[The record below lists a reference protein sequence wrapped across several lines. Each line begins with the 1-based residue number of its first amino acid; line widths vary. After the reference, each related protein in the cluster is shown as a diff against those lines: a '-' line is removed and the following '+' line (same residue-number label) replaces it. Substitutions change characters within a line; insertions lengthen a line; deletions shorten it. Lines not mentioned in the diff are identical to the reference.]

1 VFRLPAEIVI
11 GAVTMLR
18 YSGMRRIIA
27 FSLYNA
33 WAKYTVNAVI
43 NCMLAPAV
51 YPGWVCRFYVDD
63 TVPPGIVA
71 LLRTF
76 DYVELVQMP
85 RHQDAG
91 AMLWRFLPAGEPGV
105 DAMISRDADSWLG
118 SREAACVQD
127 WLASGRE
134 FHIIRDHCHHT
145 RPIMG
150 GLWGARGGALPEMA
164 KWVADFCCY
173 GTYDQGFLAERV
185 YPLAVSRSLF
195 HRGERHRLL
204 GQITSSF
211 DDGAV
216 PIPAYE
222 EIDEAVPG
230 LSFLEAHRL
239 NGFVCLHC
247 RRTHPS
253 FAGGS
258 LERLPARALESVR
271 ELARERG
278 LPPQGIHGLGG
289 PMERLPPRAVEAV
302 RQLALERGFSS
313 EDIPGLPPPPPPE
326 RLSSRIRR
334 RLRGVRRRRHARRL
348 GKGL

>member
-1 VFRLPAEIVI
+1 
-11 GAVTMLR
+11 
-18 YSGMRRIIA
+18 MRRIIA
-27 FSLYNA
+27 FSLYGT

-51 YPGWVCRFYVDD
+51 YPGWVCRFYLDD

-71 LLRTF
+71 LLRSF
-76 DYVELVQMP
+76 EYVELVEMP

-91 AMLWRFLPAGEPGV
+91 AMLWRFLPAAETGV

-127 WLASGRE
+127 WLASGLE
-134 FHIIRDHCHHT
+134 FHMIRDHCYHLQ
-145 RPIMG
+145 PIMG

-164 KWVADFCCY
+164 KWVADFSRY
-173 GTYDQGFLAERV
+173 GTRDQRFLAERV
-185 YPLAVSRSLF
+185 YPIAVSRSLI
-195 HRGERHRLL
+195 HQGEQHDPT
-204 GQITSSF
+204 GQITPRF
-211 DDGAV
+211 HDGAV

-239 NGFVCLHC
+239 NGFLCSRC
-247 RRTHPS
+247 QRTHPS

-258 LERLPARALESVR
+258 LGRVPARALEAVR
-271 ELARERG
+271 QLARERG
-278 LPPQGIHGLGG
+278 LPPEGIHGLGG
-289 PMERLPPRAVEAV
+289 PVERMPPWALEAV
-302 RQLALERGFSS
+302 RQLARERGFSS
-313 EDIPGLPPPPPPE
+313 EDIPGLPPPPRPE

-334 RLRGVRRRRHARRL
+334 HVRGARRRRLARRRASPL
-348 GKGL
+348 PGDRF